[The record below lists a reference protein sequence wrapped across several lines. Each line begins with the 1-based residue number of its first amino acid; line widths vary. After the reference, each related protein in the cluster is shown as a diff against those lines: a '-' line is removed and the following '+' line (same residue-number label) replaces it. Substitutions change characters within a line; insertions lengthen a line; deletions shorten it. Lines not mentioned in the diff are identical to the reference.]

1 MKITFHGAARE
12 VTGSQHLLEIN
23 GHKLLLDCGLYQGGR
38 QESYE
43 INSRFHYEP
52 CELGAV
58 LLSHAHIDHS
68 GNLPRLVNQGY
79 EGSIYTTFVTAHLAE
94 VMLKDS
100 ASIQEA
106 ESESINKGSK
116 SSGDDSEEKTS
127 IRPLYTT
134 ADAEQA
140 IQQMKGTPYQHTF
153 EPIPGVQ
160 ARFVEAGHILG
171 SASIVLDIEEKGRKL
186 RLWFSG
192 DVGRPLL
199 PLVRDPVLPEKADTL
214 LMEST
219 YGDMN
224 HPSPEKAYAELRQ
237 ALLKTFE
244 RNGKVIIPA
253 FAVGR
258 TQELVYKL
266 NEMIEAG
273 ELPKVP
279 VFVDSPLAINVSDIF
294 SEHPQYF
301 DEEAREFM
309 GNGNDPLGF
318 KLLTYTSSVEESKAI
333 DNLDGPVVIIA
344 SSGMAEGGRIL
355 HHLAHNIRDS
365 RNTILIVS
373 YQAPNTLGRQLA
385 EGASQVKIFGDN
397 FQRQA
402 DVVNIRGFSAHA
414 GQDDLVEYAKAS
426 KDTLK
431 EVYLV
436 HGEEQAAE
444 SLRSKLKQAGLKK
457 VVYPY
462 LRQTIEI

>member
-23 GHKLLLDCGLYQGGR
+23 GNKLLLDCGLYQGGR

-52 CELGAV
+52 SELAAV

-116 SSGDDSEEKTS
+116 SSGDDTQEQTS

-134 ADAEQA
+134 ADARQA

-171 SASIVLDIEEKGRKL
+171 SASLVLDIEEKGRKL

-294 SEHPQYF
+294 NEHPQYF

-318 KLLTYTSSVEESKAI
+318 KLLTYTYLVEESKAI

-355 HHLAHNIRDS
+355 HHLAHNIGDP

-373 YQAPNTLGRQLA
+373 YQAPNTLGRHLA
-385 EGASQVKIFGDN
+385 EGASRVRIFGDN

-444 SLRSKLKQAGLKK
+444 RLRGKLKQAGLKK

>member
-1 MKITFHGAARE
+1 MKIIFHGAARD
-12 VTGSQHLLEIN
+12 VTGSQHLLDIN
-23 GHKLLLDCGLYQGGR
+23 GHKLLLDCGLYQGGW

-52 CELGAV
+52 SELGAV

-79 EGSIYTTFVTAHLAE
+79 EGPIYTTFVTAHLAE

-116 SSGDDSEEKTS
+116 SSGDDSQEQTS
-127 IRPLYTT
+127 IRPLYTN
-134 ADAEQA
+134 ADARQA

-153 EPIPGVQ
+153 EPIPGVH

-171 SASIVLDIEEKGRKL
+171 SASLVLDIEEKGRKL

-192 DVGRPLL
+192 DIGRPLL
-199 PLVRDPVLPEKADTL
+199 PLVRDPVLPEKADIL

-224 HPSPEKAYAELRQ
+224 HPSPEQAYAELRQ

-273 ELPKVP
+273 DMPKVP

-294 SEHPQYF
+294 TEHPQYF
-301 DEEAREFM
+301 DEEA
-309 GNGNDPLGF
+309 
-318 KLLTYTSSVEESKAI
+318 
-333 DNLDGPVVIIA
+333 
-344 SSGMAEGGRIL
+344 
-355 HHLAHNIRDS
+355 
-365 RNTILIVS
+365 
-373 YQAPNTLGRQLA
+373 
-385 EGASQVKIFGDN
+385 
-397 FQRQA
+397 QR
-402 DVVNIRGFSAHA
+402 
-414 GQDDLVEYAKAS
+414 
-426 KDTLK
+426 
-431 EVYLV
+431 V
-436 HGEEQAAE
+436 HGERQ
-444 SLRSKLKQAGLKK
+444 RPAGLQA
-457 VVYPY
+457 PDIY
-462 LRQTIEI
+462 LLGRRI